1 MPKERRRIFVLNN
14 PNAPRL
20 SPELAQEIGLPESI
34 ILLQL
39 EFWIS
44 ISDHCIDGRWWTY
57 QSIRNIQRTFV
68 FWSIET
74 INRTIKSLI
83 NKGLIE
89 TGNFNKKAYDKTRW
103 FALDQEAINKLE
115 SVQILDTLSYNKTDL
130 SQNETPLSNTET
142 GKSQNVT
149 TIPET
154 TPENT
159 SKKSSSRSAFKI
171 YEDNIGRLTSVVS
184 TDIICMLE
192 EFTEERVCDAIE
204 IAVKAGAP
212 NLRYIRGILS
222 KPERSFRRNGQR
234 ETGVID
240 EDKFIRG
247 KYSHVVQR

>member
-1 MPKERRRIFVLNN
+1 MKERRRIFVLNN

-159 SKKSSSRSAFKI
+159 SEKSSSS
-171 YEDNIGRLTSVVS
+171 EDCFSLYKKEIGEVTG
-184 TDIICMLE
+184 
-192 EFTEERVCDAIE
+192 AIE
-204 IAVKAGAP
+204 DELNSLLSFHSDDDICAAIRVAVRA
-212 NLRYIRGILS
+212 NSRSIRYIEGIL
-222 KPERSFRRNGQR
+222 KQGINNPRYG
-234 ETGVID
+234 GVTYAG
-240 EDKFIRG
+240 R
-247 KYSHVVQR
+247 